1 MNQKP
6 SGPTSVVSSSTL
18 LKTEGGGQVKV
29 EGVVKPP
36 PMEGSARRD
45 QPGKEGDWCAVCH
58 DGGDT
63 LYCCDKC
70 PKVYHLFC
78 YIPPLTSEPADD
90 WVCLMCASVGDVK
103 AVMPEL

>member
-1 MNQKP
+1 MDLSDEEWETFFV
-6 SGPTSVVSSSTL
+6 SGKALVKARLSSWRVV
-18 LKTEGGGQVKV
+18 LKIEDSQ
-29 EGVVKPP
+29 E
-36 PMEGSARRD
+36 EGSARRD